1 MAFDFRDTPDEK
13 LLSLS
18 SHASSTASYNANGET
33 SDPDAKTADL
43 TVEGKHS
50 NDIAEDPHRAFTVSV
65 FPLDKYNHLEAIR
78 MDPLYGAW
86 PEERSPFD
94 KQAFKVGSPA
104 SAALRF
110 AIPNDMASK
119 GLRDWETGTSLGIV
133 HRLTSSPTHFFEQ
146 RDRRRKAPQDQL
158 TEAISPSR
166 ETKREIPQD

>member
-13 LLSLS
+13 LLGLS
-18 SHASSTASYNANGET
+18 SHASSTASYNANSET

-43 TVEGKHS
+43 A
-50 NDIAEDPHRAFTVSV
+50 DDPHRTFTVSV

-110 AIPNDMASK
+110 AMPNDMASK

-166 ETKREIPQD
+166 ETKREVPQD